1 MAQVRLSQPQ
11 GYHAGVDDSCAHI
24 VGTFGTRPT
33 RRVALCCGM
42 QAASNRGMVSSVE
55 CCVGSEACRRVACG
69 RATSSHEIMAGERGL
84 EELDFSFGGAQTLAR
99 CGWETLD

>member
-11 GYHAGVDDSCAHI
+11 GYHAGVDISCAHI
-24 VGTFGTRPT
+24 LGRYGTRQT
-33 RRVALCCGM
+33 RRAVLCCDM
-42 QAASNRGMVSSVE
+42 QAASIRGMASGVE

-84 EELDFSFGGAQTLAR
+84 EQLDFSFGGAQALAR